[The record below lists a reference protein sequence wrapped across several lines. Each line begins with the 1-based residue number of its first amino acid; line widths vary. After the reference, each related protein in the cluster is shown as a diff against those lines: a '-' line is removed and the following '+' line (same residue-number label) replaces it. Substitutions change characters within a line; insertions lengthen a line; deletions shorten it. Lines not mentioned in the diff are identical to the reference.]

1 MPLETIKYAVR
12 NIQCYQKTRKQLWIS
27 ILFPRVHFFF
37 LKNKWLHSSEIK
49 MKLIILR
56 VLNFW
61 MKAKCARA
69 SLFCLRELC
78 NLNQLLYMV
87 VVLGRSNFWSVRKTL
102 HFWTSVSSKYFFKKP
117 GSRVQI
123 SEQNGMKYV
132 LQSLWRWGNLKK
144 HSLCAVEF
152 LIWHFWLGVP
162 EYYLFLP
169 FLWADAWADI
179 CLNR

>member
-1 MPLETIKYAVR
+1 
-12 NIQCYQKTRKQLWIS
+12 
-27 ILFPRVHFFF
+27 
-37 LKNKWLHSSEIK
+37 
-49 MKLIILR
+49 MKLSILR

-87 VVLGRSNFWSVRKTL
+87 VVLGRSNFWGVRKTL
-102 HFWTSVSSKYFFKKP
+102 HFWTSVSLKYFFKKP

-152 LIWHFWLGVP
+152 LIWHFWLGVLSIICFF
-162 EYYLFLP
+162 LFYELMLELISALTDKTY
-169 FLWADAWADI
+169 FGLLLQKYSMWVVHMYCGEI
-179 CLNR
+179 